1 MWLCIPVLVYLLAA
15 VRNEHWSTL
24 AWEAGGPGVNQVI
37 VDTINFFWGG
47 CHSHGM
53 WDLSSLTS
61 SGTGAPCPGSTE
73 S

>member
-47 CHSHGM
+47 ATAMACGI
-53 WDLSSLTS
+53 LV
-61 SGTGAPCPGSTE
+61 P
-73 S
+73 